1 MDWAQLAVDYLND
14 QLGITVYHTAPQ
26 TKPNEFAVLRLS
38 TTLQYDKVQV
48 TPQFIV
54 TVYAKSRARAAELA
68 EAVRMAMFF
77 ADESV
82 DDVFGVSMVGDYREL
97 NPPMG
102 YEQRILTFQWKT
114 NV

>member
-14 QLGITVYHTAPQ
+14 QLSIFVYHTAPQ
-26 TKPNEFAVLRLS
+26 TKPSEFAVLRLS

-48 TPQFIV
+48 TPQFII
-54 TVYAKSRARAAELA
+54 TVWAKSRARASELA

-77 ADESV
+77 ADENL

-97 NPPMG
+97 NPPLG
-102 YEQRILTFQWKT
+102 YEQRILTFQWQT